1 MNLRIQYRVTFS
13 CLDCLGELRLL
24 RSYMN
29 TYRFIFNQSLKL
41 RKVYKQHVQDIFYL
55 FFSVYWENNFL
66 LSTKSVFF
74 LFNAY
79 NIEFQLYIK
88 FNNLLEREMYVIK
101 NAKLRNIL

>member
-1 MNLRIQYRVTFS
+1 
-13 CLDCLGELRLL
+13 
-24 RSYMN
+24 MN

-41 RKVYKQHVQDIFYL
+41 RKVYKQYVQDIFYL
-55 FFSVYWENNFL
+55 FFLVFFQSIGRIIFFFQQD
-66 LSTKSVFF
+66 VFF